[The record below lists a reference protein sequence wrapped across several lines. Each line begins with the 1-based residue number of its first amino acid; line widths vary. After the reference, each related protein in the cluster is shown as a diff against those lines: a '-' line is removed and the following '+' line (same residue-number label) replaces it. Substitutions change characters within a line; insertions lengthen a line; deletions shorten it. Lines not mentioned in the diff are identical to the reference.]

1 LTVFSLELAKK
12 SLSEDEE
19 GFFDLKDLVVRNGV
33 LEIEKRGF
41 NYFSE
46 YSLDF
51 CK

>member
-1 LTVFSLELAKK
+1 VKE

-19 GFFDLKDLVVRNGV
+19 GFSNLKDLVVRDSV

-41 NYFSE
+41 NYFLE